1 MKEATLRKKYHDH
14 DFFHWYNANPKGV
27 VTGDCVIRALSMATD
42 IAYND
47 VLKALYDIQLE
58 TGYSLASKESYDLF
72 LSRNGWH
79 KQKQPKNA
87 DNTKLTCVEFCLK
100 IAEDGKSYVA
110 NVGSHHVVAIVDRQ
124 VWDIWDSSDERVGN
138 YWMK

>member
-1 MKEATLRKKYHDH
+1 MKEATLRKKYHSH

-72 LSRNGWH
+72 LSRNGWQ
-79 KQKQPKNA
+79 KQKQPKNSN
-87 DNTKLTCVEFCLK
+87 NTKMTGAQFCMK
-100 IAEDGKSYVA
+100 IAEDGKNYVA
-110 NVGSHHVVAIVDRQ
+110 NIGAHHVVAIVDRQ